1 MGWDDSL
8 ETLMPDTV
16 TVYAAGRPA
25 ADGSDTFSTASA
37 TYPARVT
44 FDPASIQRAAGPV
57 TDVSAVAWVAS
68 TVSFA
73 VGAKVLLPDGTAPPV
88 KQVVRVDDM
97 DGLHHVKVLLGKL

>member
-1 MGWDDSL
+1 MGWDTAL
-8 ETLMPDTV
+8 EALMPDAV

-37 TYPARVT
+37 SYPARVT
-44 FDPASIQRAAGPV
+44 FDPAQVQKAAGPV
-57 TDVSAVAWVAS
+57 SDVSAVAWVAS
-68 TVSFA
+68 TVVIA

-97 DGLHHVKVLLGKL
+97 DGLHHCKVLLGRL